1 MWELTRPRKLW
12 LRKAGVGRGVVALAV
27 QKFNLLRKPK
37 TNIQILQQSVLLK
50 YKAFVSFLKEHGAE
64 AFPEVSG
71 RVRVTARACE

>member
-1 MWELTRPRKLW
+1 M
-12 LRKAGVGRGVVALAV
+12 

-64 AFPEVSG
+64 AFPEVSE
-71 RVRVTARACE
+71 RVMVRASESRAGETYTAQTCSDARRVSL